1 MMNSRS
7 LALLAMF
14 AVVIAVS
21 SSVTA
26 ADHYDCEFVNE
37 CGLDIDVQLAFSS
50 KDYYRYKGVDE
61 FTLHGKVSRVISYA
75 LQKVLNIFDVRALLW
90 EVKAIV
96 DGEFKHAFVLVP
108 LDAKVV
114 ITDRA
119 AGPCADV
126 YVTSKI
132 SHQPILVGRAYL
144 H

>member
-1 MMNSRS
+1 MVNSRS

-14 AVVIAVS
+14 AVVLAVS

-26 ADHYDCEFVNE
+26 ADYYETEFVNE
-37 CGLDIDVQLAFSS
+37 YSLDIDVQLAFSS

-61 FTLHGKVSRVISYA
+61 FTIHGQVSRVISYS

-90 EVKAIV
+90 EVKAVV
-96 DGEFKHAFVLVP
+96 DGELKHAFVLVP
-108 LDAKVV
+108 FDAKVV
-114 ITDRA
+114 ITVRA

-126 YVTSKI
+126 YVSSKI
-132 SHQPILVGRAYL
+132 SHRPILVGRAYL